1 MATGNM
7 TYPISPRQLKYLN
20 ILLVKNLG
28 EDHRKIYLKLFY
40 NVESS
45 KDLTKYQASEIIEKF
60 VEENPMREEN
70 KAIAQNKIY
79 RELGQ
84 RDLFNCDWIKD

>member
-1 MATGNM
+1 MIGLITE
-7 TYPISPRQLKYLN
+7 RQLKYLN
-20 ILLVKNLG
+20 ILLIKNLG
-28 EDHRKIYLKLFY
+28 DQHRKIYLKLFY
-40 NVESS
+40 NVDSS
-45 KDLTKYQASEIIEKF
+45 KLLTKYQASEIIEKF

-70 KAIAQNKIY
+70 KAIALSRIY

>member
-1 MATGNM
+1 M
-7 TYPISPRQLKYLN
+7 TELITDRQLKYLN
-20 ILLVKNLG
+20 ILLTKNLG
-28 EDHRKIYLKLFY
+28 EQHRKIYLKIFWK
-40 NVESS
+40 VSSS
-45 KDLTKYQASEIIEKF
+45 KLLTKYQASEIIEKF

-70 KAIAQNKIY
+70 KAIALSKIY